1 MTAVTT
7 AGLLAG
13 LFGSAFVPAARAA
26 ANDATQTLGGTPSAN
41 DASYQYWNTTAYPV
55 FTVTINSDSTTD
67 DDGTYSVSV
76 TGGTIRSCTI
86 AVSADTAAA
95 VTFGSIVAGTTQCSV
110 PVNVTTV
117 STGTA
122 PANNEAVWTITLNK
136 LTAGQTVTVSV
147 ASEAAATL
155 SSAKKLRGI
164 VASTLNVISG
174 AKSTYTIAN
183 FVANNQ
189 TGTLT
194 SLWGTVE
201 TAAVGSES
209 PQFNIVPLNAYSAA
223 PTTYGLATATVTG
236 PYSVA
241 LTAGNTCD
249 GVSAAAYDT
258 TAQVVM
264 DALFSVCL
272 ATLSDDTT
280 DAGAGSVSI
289 SAGGTVFYTRTLN
302 MIGDVTAMSITQN
315 HKHWAVGGVLDGTAL
330 FSAASLVMK
339 DKAGNTITAAD
350 ALDDLVALTIDGVA
364 TALVALGEE
373 SNFSAATGVDG
384 KVSLGN
390 ICAGKVSGDKVKVD
404 FTYENYDLDD
414 VTTSATWTCTDA
426 TGKITNLALASAAAN
441 PAETVKLNATVVDSA
456 GLACGYGCTIRDSS
470 TVTRS
475 PIGTNNTNTLTN
487 SDGSAVLATTHI
499 TGALFGA
506 TLVDGTASVLV
517 TTPSTNGSYA
527 AVIAY
532 TDVDSGT
539 ATTAGSWTIRLT
551 AKNVASAPTAT
562 ELTAGPKG
570 LKATANFGAG
580 AADAKIAFTLES
592 ANGTVKTYY
601 RKADASGV
609 ATFTL
614 RFKGTYEVTAA
625 FGDYITDTVILKK

>member
-13 LFGSAFVPAARAA
+13 LFGSAFVPAVRATA
-26 ANDATQTLGGTPSAN
+26 DDATQTLGGTPSAS
-41 DASYQYWNTTAYPV
+41 DASYQYWTTATYPV
-55 FTVTINSDSTTD
+55 FTITIDPDDTD
-67 DDGTYSVSV
+67 DGGTTSVSV
-76 TGGTIRSCTI
+76 SGGTVRSCVI
-86 AVSADTAAA
+86 AAGGTGAAGTVGSVVATSTSCSAPITFGAAA
-95 VTFGSIVAGTTQCSV
+95 NTATW
-110 PVNVTTV
+110 TV
-117 STGTA
+117 
-122 PANNEAVWTITLNK
+122 TLNK
-136 LTAGQTVTVSV
+136 LTSGQTVTVTV
-147 ASEAAATL
+147 GDDDGATL
-155 SSAKKLRGI
+155 LSPKKLRGI
-164 VASTLNVISG
+164 VASTLNAISG
-174 AKSTYTIAN
+174 TNSTYDIAG
-183 FVANNQ
+183 FVANNA

-194 SLWGTVE
+194 SLWNGTPSI
-201 TAAVGSES
+201 G
-209 PQFNIVPLNAYSAA
+209 IIPLNGYAAA

-241 LTAGNTCD
+241 LTDAATCAAV
-249 GVSAAAYDT
+249 GAAAYDT
-258 TAQVVM
+258 TSQVVM
-264 DALFSVCL
+264 DADFTVCL
-272 ATLSDDTT
+272 STLSDDTT

-315 HKHWAVGGVLDGTAL
+315 HKHWAVGGALDGTAT
-330 FSAASLVMK
+330 FSAGALVMK
-339 DKAGNTITAAD
+339 DKAGNTITASD
-350 ALDDLVALTIDGVA
+350 TLDDLVAITISDVA
-364 TALVALGEE
+364 TALVKLGEE
-373 SNFSAATGVDG
+373 GNFSGATGVDG

-390 ICAGKVSGDKVKVD
+390 ICAGKVSGDKVRVD
-404 FTYENYDLDD
+404 FAYENYDL
-414 VTTSATWTCTDA
+414 VTVTNFATWTCTDA

-441 PAETVKLNATVVDSA
+441 PAETVKLNVTVVDSA

-580 AADAKIAFTLES
+580 AADARIAFTLES

-614 RFKGTYEVTAA
+614 RFKGNYEVTAA

>member
-1 MTAVTT
+1 VTAVTT

-13 LFGSAFVPAARAA
+13 LFGSAFVPAVRAA
-26 ANDATQTLGGTPSAN
+26 DDAVQTLGGTPSAS
-41 DASYQYWNTTAYPV
+41 DASYQYWATTAYPV
-55 FTVTINSDSTTD
+55 FTVAINPGHATNDN
-67 DDGTYSVSV
+67 GTYAVSVS
-76 TGGTIRSCTI
+76 GGTIRSCTI
-86 AVSADTAAA
+86 AIT
-95 VTFGSIVAGTTQCSV
+95 GTTPTSTVGAVVATSTSCSA
-110 PVNVTTV
+110 PVVFDDAADGATWTV
-117 STGTA
+117 
-122 PANNEAVWTITLNK
+122 TLNK
-136 LTAGQTVTVSV
+136 LTSGQTVTISV
-147 ASEAAATL
+147 ADDDTASLTD
-155 SSAKKLRGI
+155 AKKLRGI
-164 VASTLNVISG
+164 VASTLNTISG

-183 FVANNQ
+183 FVANNA

-194 SLWGTVE
+194 SLWDKVE
-201 TAAVGSES
+201 TGDDAASES
-209 PQFNIVPLNAYSAA
+209 PQIGIVPLNGYGAA

-236 PYSVA
+236 PYSVSLTQNPNCHG
-241 LTAGNTCD
+241 LTAA
-249 GVSAAAYDT
+249 SYDT
-258 TAQVVM
+258 TSQVVM
-264 DALFSVCL
+264 DADFTVCL
-272 ATLSDDTT
+272 ATLNDDTT

-350 ALDDLVALTIDGVA
+350 ALDDQVAFTIDDVA

-373 SNFSAATGVDG
+373 GGFSAATGADG
-384 KVSLGN
+384 QVSLGN
-390 ICAGKVSGDKVKVD
+390 ICTGKVSGDKVKVD
-404 FTYENYDLDD
+404 FTYENYDEDD

-426 TGKITNLALASAAAN
+426 TGKITNLALASGAVN
-441 PAETVKLNATVVDSA
+441 PAETVKLNVTVVDSA

-470 TVTRS
+470 TVTRT
-475 PIGTNNTNTLTN
+475 PVGTDATNTLRDAAGDSN
-487 SDGSAVLATTHI
+487 LAAADI

-517 TTPSTNGSYA
+517 TAPTTNGSYA

-539 ATTAGSWTIRLT
+539 ATTAGSWTIRL
-551 AKNVASAPTAT
+551 AVKNIAAAPTAT

-570 LKATANFGAG
+570 LTATANFGAG
-580 AADAKIAFTLES
+580 AADVKIAFTLERS
-592 ANGTVKTYY
+592 NGTVKTYY
-601 RKADASGV
+601 RKANASGV

-625 FGDYITDTVILKK
+625 FGDYITDTVTLKK

>member
-1 MTAVTT
+1 VSIKNKLVTAVTT

-13 LFGSAFVPAARAA
+13 LFGSAFVPAVRAA
-26 ANDATQTLGGTPSAN
+26 DDAVQTLGGTPSAS
-41 DASYQYWNTTAYPV
+41 DASYQYWATTAYPV
-55 FTVTINSDSTTD
+55 FTIVINPDNADDS
-67 DDGTYSVSV
+67 GVHSV
-76 TGGTIRSCTI
+76 TVSGGTIRACTI
-86 AVSADTAAA
+86 VGADTDA
-95 VTFGSIVAGTTQCSV
+95 VPGSVIATSTSCSSSIAFASGDD
-110 PVNVTTV
+110 NATWTVTM
-117 STGTA
+117 
-122 PANNEAVWTITLNK
+122 NK
-136 LTAGQTVTVSV
+136 LTAGQTVTISV
-147 ASEAAATL
+147 ADDNTASLTD
-155 SSAKKLRGI
+155 AKKLRGI
-164 VASTLNVISG
+164 VASTLNTISG

-183 FVANNQ
+183 FVANNA

-194 SLWGTVE
+194 SLWDKVE
-201 TAAVGSES
+201 TAADGSES
-209 PQFNIVPLNAYSAA
+209 PQIGIVPRNVYSAA

-241 LTAGNTCD
+241 LTQAADCSA
-249 GVSAAAYDT
+249 VAAASYDT
-258 TAQVVM
+258 TSQVVM
-264 DALFSVCL
+264 DADFTVCL
-272 ATLSDDTT
+272 ATLNDDTT

-302 MIGDVTAMSITQN
+302 MIGDVTSMSITQN

-339 DKAGNTITAAD
+339 DKAGNTITASD
-350 ALDDLVALTIDGVA
+350 ALDALVDFTIDDVV
-364 TALVALGEE
+364 TALVDLGEGG
-373 SNFSAATGVDG
+373 FSDAAGVAG

-426 TGKITNLALASAAAN
+426 TGKITNLALASGAVN
-441 PAETVKLNATVVDSA
+441 PAETVKLNVTVVDSA

-470 TVTRS
+470 TVTRT
-475 PIGTNNTNTLTN
+475 PVGTDGTNTLRDAAGDSN
-487 SDGSAVLATTHI
+487 LAAADI

-517 TTPSTNGSYA
+517 TAPTTNGSYA

-539 ATTAGSWTIRLT
+539 ATTAGSWTIRL
-551 AKNVASAPTAT
+551 AVKNIAAAPTAT

-570 LKATANFGAG
+570 LTATANFGAG
-580 AADAKIAFTLES
+580 AADAKIAFTLERS
-592 ANGTVKTYY
+592 NGTVKTYY
-601 RKADASGV
+601 RKANASGV

-625 FGDYITDTVILKK
+625 FGDYITDTVTPKK

>member
-1 MTAVTT
+1 MSIKNKLVTAVTT

-13 LFGSAFVPAARAA
+13 LFGSAFVPSVRAA
-26 ANDATQTLGGTPSAN
+26 DDDATQTLGGTPSAS
-41 DASYQYWNTTAYPV
+41 DVSYQYWATTAYPV
-55 FTVTINSDSTTD
+55 FTVAINPDGATD
-67 DDGTYSVSV
+67 DNGTYSVSV
-76 TGGTIRSCTI
+76 SGGTIRSCT
-86 AVSADTAAA
+86 AA
-95 VTFGSIVAGTTQCSV
+95 VTGTTPTSTVGAVVATSTSCSV
-110 PVNVTTV
+110 PVTFDDAADGVTWTV
-117 STGTA
+117 
-122 PANNEAVWTITLNK
+122 TLNK
-136 LTAGQTVTVSV
+136 LTSGQTVTISV
-147 ASEAAATL
+147 ADDG
-155 SSAKKLRGI
+155 SASLTDSKKLRGI
-164 VASTLNVISG
+164 VASTLNTISG
-174 AKSTYTIAN
+174 TASTYTISN
-183 FVANNQ
+183 FVANNA

-194 SLWGTVE
+194 SLWDTVE

-209 PQFNIVPLNAYSAA
+209 PQIGIVPLNGYAAA

-241 LTAGNTCD
+241 LTAAADC
-249 GVSAAAYDT
+249 SAVAASAYDT
-258 TAQVVM
+258 TSQVVM
-264 DALFSVCL
+264 DADFTVCL
-272 ATLSDDTT
+272 ATLNDDTT

-315 HKHWAVGGVLDGTAL
+315 HKHWAVGGALDGTAT
-330 FSAASLVMK
+330 FSAAALVMK

-350 ALDDLVALTIDGVA
+350 ALDDLVAITISDVA
-364 TALVALGEE
+364 TALVKLGEE
-373 SNFSAATGVDG
+373 GNFSAATGVDG

-441 PAETVKLNATVVDSA
+441 PAETVKLNVTVVDSA

>member
-1 MTAVTT
+1 MSIKNKLVTAVTT

-26 ANDATQTLGGTPSAN
+26 DEATQTLGGTPSAS

-55 FTVTINSDSTTD
+55 FTVAINPGHATNDN
-67 DDGTYSVSV
+67 GTYSVSV
-76 TGGTIRSCTI
+76 SGGTIRSCTI
-86 AVSADTAAA
+86 AIT
-95 VTFGSIVAGTTQCSV
+95 GTTPTSTVGAVVATSTSCSV
-110 PVNVTTV
+110 PVTFDDDADGATWTV
-117 STGTA
+117 
-122 PANNEAVWTITLNK
+122 TLNK
-136 LTAGQTVTVSV
+136 LTSGQTVTISV
-147 ASEAAATL
+147 ADDDTATL
-155 SSAKKLRGI
+155 LSPKKLRGI
-164 VASTLNVISG
+164 VASTLNAISG
-174 AKSTYTIAN
+174 AKSTYTINN
-183 FVANNQ
+183 FVADNA

-194 SLWGTVE
+194 SLWDKVE
-201 TAAVGSES
+201 TGDDAASES
-209 PQFNIVPLNAYSAA
+209 PQIGIVPLNGYSAA

-241 LTAGNTCD
+241 LTQAADCSA
-249 GVSAAAYDT
+249 VAAASYDT
-258 TAQVVM
+258 TSQVVM
-264 DALFSVCL
+264 DADFTVCL
-272 ATLSDDTT
+272 ATLNDDTT

-315 HKHWAVGGVLDGTAL
+315 HKHWAVGGVLDGTAT

-350 ALDDLVALTIDGVA
+350 ALDDLVAFTIDDVA

-373 SNFSAATGVDG
+373 GGFSDATGANG

-441 PAETVKLNATVVDSA
+441 PAETVKLNVTVVDSA

-475 PIGTNNTNTLTN
+475 PIGTGNTNTLTN